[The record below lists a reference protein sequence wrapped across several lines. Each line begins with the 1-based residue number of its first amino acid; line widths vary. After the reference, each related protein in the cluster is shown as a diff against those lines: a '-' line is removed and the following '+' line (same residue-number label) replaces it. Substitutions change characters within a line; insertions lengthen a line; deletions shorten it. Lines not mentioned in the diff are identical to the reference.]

1 MKKLLAI
8 GGLFLSALSFG
19 QAFTEGFNDLFD
31 ASATST
37 LTPLNGRGWT
47 DVNLSKG
54 TVTFAATNGLG
65 NTGWFGNGT
74 AFGPHA
80 GAGYV
85 AANYENV
92 AGTGTISNWLI
103 SPVATLHNGDTF
115 SYWTR
120 TSSGVH
126 PDRLEVRLSTNASST
141 NVGTT
146 ETSVGDFTTV
156 LETVNPTLLTGAA
169 NYSTSWTLHTVTLTG
184 IGASVSGRFAFRYF
198 VTTAGLGAANGEYIG
213 IDDVTYTPNPVKTV
227 SGVLTLQSYTGAL
240 IPGSQFLFEIRDA
253 STNVLIETA
262 VGTTGAGS
270 TFTFNTSQPAGSYKL
285 RIKGVNRFLARS
297 QPLTLTAAGATGL
310 AYSLINGD
318 ANGDN
323 LVGVAD
329 FNLLR
334 SAWGGIAPSAP
345 YLEATDF
352 NGDGIIGVT
361 DFNIMRAS
369 WGLIGDN

>member
-19 QAFTEGFNDLFD
+19 QAFTEGFDDLAD

-37 LTPLNGRGWT
+37 LAPLNSRGWVDT
-47 DVNLSKG
+47 NLSKG
-54 TVTFAATNGLG
+54 TITFATTNGLG

-74 AFGPHA
+74 AFASHA

-85 AANYENV
+85 AGNYENV
-92 AGTGTISNWLI
+92 AGNGTISNWLI
-103 SPVATLHNGDTF
+103 SPTATLHNGDTF

-126 PDRLEVRLSTNASST
+126 PDRLEVRLSTNGSSA

-146 ETSVGDFTTV
+146 EVSVGDFTTV
-156 LETVNPTLLTGAA
+156 LETVNPSLLAGAA
-169 NYSTSWTLHTVTLTG
+169 NYSTSWTLHTVTLSG

-213 IDDVTYTPNPVKTV
+213 IDDVTYTPNPLKTV
-227 SGVLTLQSYTGAL
+227 SGTLTLQGYIGAIGAL
-240 IPGSQFLFEIRDA
+240 QFIYELRD
-253 STNVLIETA
+253 SGTNALIETQTIT
-262 VGTTGAGS
+262 GLGAGNTFSFS
-270 TFTFNTSQPAGSYKL
+270 TMQPAGSYKL
-285 RIKGVNRFLARS
+285 RIKGINRFLAKS
-297 QPLTLTAAGATGL
+297 LPVTLISSGASGL
-310 AYSLINGD
+310 AYPLTNGD
-318 ANGDN
+318 ASADN
-323 LVGVAD
+323 IVGVAD

-334 SAWGGIAPSAP
+334 AAWGGVAPSAP
-345 YLEATDF
+345 YNEAVDF
-352 NGDGIIGVT
+352 NGDGIIGVA

-369 WGLIGDN
+369 WGAVGDN